1 MKQSFNVKVWAT
13 TTRTNAKSTAS
24 IVRWSVD
31 GKETSRSFRS
41 AAQADSF
48 RSGLVTASRTG
59 EPFDPVTCLPVGH
72 GPAIGMTCLELARA
86 LNAADWSESAG
97 TSRRT
102 LAENL
107 SVLLCFLVPAGR
119 RLPDGLRQ
127 ALFAELKGGTLDV
140 RQLDA
145 VRWLE
150 QTSLPVGQV
159 TADVATRVLA
169 SAGMKLDGTALSASK
184 QGQRRTYLS
193 KLLGYAVAK
202 DLLPANPVRRVKR
215 QTARKASTAV
225 SKREIGSPELART
238 IIGAVA
244 DSMHRDFVKTV
255 YLSGARPS
263 EVAALRVTDCKLPD
277 TGWGVLFLRKS
288 AAEAGKSFT
297 DGGNVRDDRGLKHR
311 SEDED
316 REVPASPELVALL
329 KARIGTAKRGIVF
342 QNGAGGMASGSAVN
356 ASWRKARAAILEEGD
371 GVTLRRVYLLRHLHG
386 SAALNAGVPIAVV
399 AARLG
404 HDPSVLLSVYAKVL
418 EAEDRRWNEA
428 LGSAL

>member
-1 MKQSFNVKVWAT
+1 M
-13 TTRTNAKSTAS
+13 
-24 IVRWSVD
+24 
-31 GKETSRSFRS
+31 
-41 AAQADSF
+41 
-48 RSGLVTASRTG
+48 
-59 EPFDPVTCLPVGH
+59 
-72 GPAIGMTCLELARA
+72 
-86 LNAADWSESAG
+86 
-97 TSRRT
+97 
-102 LAENL
+102 
-107 SVLLCFLVPAGR
+107 
-119 RLPDGLRQ
+119 
-127 ALFAELKGGTLDV
+127 
-140 RQLDA
+140 
-145 VRWLE
+145 
-150 QTSLPVGQV
+150 
-159 TADVATRVLA
+159 
-169 SAGMKLDGTALSASK
+169 
-184 QGQRRTYLS
+184 
-193 KLLGYAVAK
+193 
-202 DLLPANPVRRVKR
+202 KR

-225 SKREIGSPELART
+225 SKREIGSPELARKL
-238 IIGAVA
+238 IDAVA

-263 EVAALRVTDCKLPD
+263 EVAALRVTDCRLPD

-371 GVTLRRVYLLRHLHG
+371 SVTLRRVYLLRHLHG

-428 LGSAL
+428 LGGAL

>member
-1 MKQSFNVKVWAT
+1 M
-13 TTRTNAKSTAS
+13 
-24 IVRWSVD
+24 
-31 GKETSRSFRS
+31 
-41 AAQADSF
+41 
-48 RSGLVTASRTG
+48 
-59 EPFDPVTCLPVGH
+59 TCLPVGH
-72 GPAIGMTCLELARA
+72 GPAIGMTRLQLARE
-86 LNAADWSESAG
+86 LNAADWCESAG

-150 QTSLPVGQV
+150 QSSLPVGQV

-169 SAGMKLDGTALSASK
+169 SAGVKLDGTPLSASK

-193 KLLGYAVAK
+193 KLLGYAVAQ

-277 TGWGVLFLRKS
+277 TGWGALFLRKS
-288 AAEAGKSFT
+288 AAEASKSFT

-342 QNGAGGMASGSAVN
+342 QNGAGGMASGSDPAKWCSEVNTQSRFALIPGVFRSDIGTGHSNTMLMVNGGCTSGQAVT
-356 ASWRKARAAILEEGD
+356 ARASTTGGMTD
-371 GVTLRRVYLLRHLHG
+371 WYL
-386 SAALNAGVPIAVV
+386 
-399 AARLG
+399 
-404 HDPSVLLSVYAKVL
+404 PSEDELTVLYTTLLSTTNVSDYWSSTQVTDKDAVRRIASQEYAYWKV
-418 EAEDRRWNEA
+418 AEIYARFIRA
-428 LGSAL
+428 F